1 MPEYAR
7 TAEVAEAAGVS
18 RQTLRAWV
26 KRGLLPEPTL
36 LAKGRGV
43 WSRWPLEAVEIARFI
58 RAQRDKDYTLDEIA
72 EQVRERWAAV
82 F

>member
-26 KRGLLPEPTL
+26 QRGLLPEPTL

-43 WSRWPLEAVEIARFI
+43 WSRWPPVSVEIAAFI
-58 RAQRDKDYTLDEIA
+58 RAKRDEDFTLDEIVVL
-72 EQVRERWAAV
+72 VRERWPNLV
-82 F
+82 